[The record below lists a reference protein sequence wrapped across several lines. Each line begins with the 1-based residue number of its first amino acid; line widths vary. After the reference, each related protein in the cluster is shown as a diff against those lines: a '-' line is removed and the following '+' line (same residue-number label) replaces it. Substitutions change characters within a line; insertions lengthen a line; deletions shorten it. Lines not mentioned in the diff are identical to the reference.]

1 MTIKNSTR
9 LLATVLTLAMLFS
22 FVACDFFSNF
32 SGSLK
37 LESFIVDPN
46 SYKAE
51 YTVGEKVDLS
61 GIQAIVK
68 YNDESL
74 NKTYTYA
81 ELTFSNFENIT
92 AEEGTYE
99 ITVSF
104 TDPHLNVKQETKIT
118 IKVVEGAPVV
128 TDPAVTEP
136 AVTEPAVTE
145 PAVTEPAVTEPAV
158 TEPAVTEP
166 TVTEPAVTEPTVT
179 EPAVTE
185 PAVTEP
191 TVTEPAVTEPTVT
204 EPAVTE
210 PAVTE
215 PAVTEPAT
223 PVETQRVTGFSE
235 PAELVDFGYENKNA
249 GTLSYGASGFSS
261 QFAVGNKLY
270 VIGNQNEFKLKPVCT
285 IWNAQDRKNE
295 TLADFYATVI
305 ISVKNG
311 ETYVDLT
318 KKATGNNVVEYYDG
332 NVLMATVNTYKGT
345 YQFTANAADK
355 VVKISVAPAATHYMT
370 NRAPVVLEAKI
381 INAYNVYEA
390 WQLAVIDNY
399 NAAWTDFKTAHG
411 IANLT
416 VSGIVL
422 HKDIHLSADDV
433 PQSFFYTT
441 TAPVVYKNSTTGA
454 ETVIP
459 AGTKY
464 LVDGTFIYERRGSG
478 DFAIE
483 GNFFTLDTKGF
494 PLVPSPGVF
503 GKDSGR
509 DYGVDF
515 SNAALFRFLVAE
527 EETTEVKNIAINNIS
542 LIGNS
547 ARDNLIDSLESLASA
562 GGLIFFKSSVGAIT
576 TMDNVIGN
584 SYFITYFTEYK
595 TTLNV
600 TNAKCFDS
608 YQNAAFIWGDSTFN
622 LINSYVNGC
631 GGPAIIAQSVWDENR
646 HPIVNVTGTVLE
658 THLSGQ
664 EIWFTAVNATTIVGQ
679 MQAIGSGL
687 YANGLG
693 NFVDANGKMNIMGAL
708 MAKGSSAA
716 DIVTGI
722 GAQGSIFVDGKGID
736 RTQSAENINWMTI
749 KAISEGALAM
759 SGMMPPFFTVFGAD
773 GTAYTVYYNGAGF
786 VDLAGNAF
794 NPRGD
799 ATHAAIAGAF
809 MQADKIIL
817 TQGGLSVVFEY
828 YHY

>member
-9 LLATVLTLAMLFS
+9 LLAAVLTLAMMFS
-22 FVACDFFSNF
+22 FVACDFFGNF
-32 SGSLK
+32 GGSLK
-37 LESFIVDPN
+37 LESFIIDPN

-51 YTVGEKVDLS
+51 YAVGEKIDLS

-68 YNDESL
+68 YNDEGL
-74 NKTYTYA
+74 NKTYTFA
-81 ELTFSNFENIT
+81 ELTFSNYENIT
-92 AEEGTYE
+92 AEKGTYE

-128 TDPAVTEP
+128 TDPATNPTTDPTTDPATNPTTEPEATEPETTEPEATEPEATEPEATEPEVTEP
-136 AVTEPAVTE
+136 EATDPEVTEPEVTE
-145 PAVTEPAVTEPAV
+145 PEEIEFEVIGFD
-158 TEPAVTEP
+158 
-166 TVTEPAVTEPTVT
+166 
-179 EPAVTE
+179 
-185 PAVTEP
+185 
-191 TVTEPAVTEPTVT
+191 
-204 EPAVTE
+204 
-210 PAVTE
+210 
-215 PAVTEPAT
+215 T
-223 PVETQRVTGFSE
+223 PG
-235 PAELVDFGYENKNA
+235 ELVHFATFNKNA
-249 GTLSYGASGFSS
+249 GTLNYGQSGFSS
-261 QFAVGNKLY
+261 QFAVGNQLY
-270 VIGNQNEFKLKPVCT
+270 VIGTQGEFKFNPTVEIFNINTDEEKT
-285 IWNAQDRKNE
+285 TKE
-295 TLADFYATVI
+295 FYSDVI
-305 ISVKNG
+305 LSIKKDG
-311 ETYVDLT
+311 AYVELTQT
-318 KKATGNNVVEYYDG
+318 KKGNNVVEYYDG
-332 NVLMATVNTYKGT
+332 TVLMATVNTYKGT
-345 YQFTANAADK
+345 YSFTADAAGK
-355 VVKISVAPAATHYMT
+355 QVKISVAPSEAHYYVY
-370 NRAPVVLEAKI
+370 AEDFPPIVLEAKI

-399 NAAWTDFKTAHG
+399 NTAWTDFKTAHG

-422 HKDIHLSADDV
+422 HEDIHLSADDV

-459 AGTKY
+459 AGTRY

-478 DFAIE
+478 DFAME

-494 PLVPSPGVF
+494 PLVPSPAVF

-509 DYGVDF
+509 DYGGDF
-515 SNAALFRFLVAE
+515 SNAALFRFVVE
-527 EETTEVKNIAINNIS
+527 EAVTDLTANVTINNLS

-547 ARDNLIDSLESLASA
+547 ARDNLIDATESLASA
-562 GGLIFFKSSVGAIT
+562 GGLIFFKSSVGVNT

-584 SYFITYFTEYK
+584 SYFITYFTENK
-595 TTLNV
+595 TTLTVSNS
-600 TNAKCFDS
+600 KCFDS

-646 HPIVNVTGTVLE
+646 HPIVNTTGTVLE

-773 GTAYTVYYNGAGF
+773 GTAYTVYYNGTGF

-794 NPRGD
+794 NPYGD